1 MNAYT
6 IRINID
12 GEEQEI
18 NLRLTLGAQ
27 EKLEKKYNQNAMAT
41 LYDAIDKASVLAAVM
56 TEALNFKGNTNP
68 VKDGAVLY
76 DLLVDNGYAGVEA
89 FAELSMGIAHA
100 SGLVSEKQAVATV
113 NRAKGVVDEALG
125 TEETPKN

>member
-6 IRINID
+6 IILNND

-27 EKLEKKYNQNAMAT
+27 EKLEKKFGQNAMSVM
-41 LYDAIDKASVLAAVM
+41 YEAIEKASTLAAVM

-68 VKDGAVLY
+68 IKDGTVLY
-76 DLLVDNGYAGVEA
+76 DTLVDNDYAGVEN
-89 FAELSMGIAHA
+89 FAEIAMGIAYK
-100 SGLVSEKQAVATV
+100 SGLVSKRQAEMTI
-113 NRAKGVVDEALG
+113 NRAKGIVDEALG